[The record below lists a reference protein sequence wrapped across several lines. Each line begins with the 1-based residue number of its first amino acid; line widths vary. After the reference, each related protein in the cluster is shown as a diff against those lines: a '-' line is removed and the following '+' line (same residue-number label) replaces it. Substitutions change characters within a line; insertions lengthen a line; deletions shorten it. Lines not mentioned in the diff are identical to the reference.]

1 MSVKDSLPVNT
12 LSENVELDIDEHE
25 PKNIKRNIE
34 IIFVMELQLF
44 GINHKTTKLSERELF
59 IINDSN
65 QEDFKNFFD
74 SSFNDSI
81 ESFFSLSTCNR
92 TEVYVYGASLNIKQ
106 IAQKTL
112 EFFGSSDYLNDD
124 LYFFNGNEAIEH
136 MCYVASGLDSQVLG
150 EQEILGQFKQS
161 IQTYIGLGSL
171 NGPFQKLTED
181 IISIAKAART
191 ETQIGFNPLSVSGLS
206 LKIVQEIFEDPTQ
219 QKLTIVGAGQMAMSV
234 IENFFTNGI
243 TNINAVNRSKKTLI
257 INNAL
262 SIETTQL
269 SQLGTLIKNTD
280 ILVTS
285 INSPLPIIGKGLIE
299 QAMRE
304 RKNKPMLLIDLGVP
318 RNIENQVR
326 DLEYA
331 YLFTIEDI
339 ELFTQENL
347 EERSSE
353 ALKARD
359 IIQQRIESLI
369 QEKANKNNRN
379 EAYIALKNVSNNLD
393 EQDFLE
399 LLNSD
404 DPCASLKQMNVVS
417 EDQLQYISTL
427 TPHAVLSMIKE
438 IRSA

>member
-1 MSVKDSLPVNT
+1 
-12 LSENVELDIDEHE
+12 
-25 PKNIKRNIE
+25 
-34 IIFVMELQLF
+34 MELQLF

-65 QEDFKNFFD
+65 QEDFKNFFQSAFSD
-74 SSFNDSI
+74 SVD
-81 ESFFSLSTCNR
+81 SFFALSTCNR
-92 TEVYVYGASLNIKQ
+92 TEVYIFGSSTSATQ

-112 EFFGSSDYLNDD
+112 EFFGSSDSLNND

-136 MCYVASGLDSQVLG
+136 MCNVASGLDSQVLG
-150 EQEILGQFKQS
+150 EQEILGQFKKS
-161 IQTYIGLGSL
+161 IQTYIELGSL
-171 NGPFQKLTED
+171 KGEFQRLTDD

-191 ETQIGFNPLSVSGLS
+191 ETQIGFNSLSVSGLS
-206 LKIVQEIFEDPTQ
+206 LKIVQEIFEDPAQ
-219 QKLTIVGAGQMAMSV
+219 QKLTIVGAGQMALSV
-234 IENFFTNGI
+234 IENFHDNGI
-243 TNINAVNRSKKTLI
+243 KTINAVNRSKKTLI
-257 INNAL
+257 INNSL
-262 SIETTQL
+262 SIETTHL
-269 SQLGTLIKNTD
+269 SQLGTLIQNTD

-318 RNIENQVR
+318 RNIEDQVR

-339 ELFTQENL
+339 ELVTQENL
-347 EERSSE
+347 EERSFE

-359 IIQQRIESLI
+359 LIQSRVESLN
-369 QEKANKNNRN
+369 QDKANKYSRN
-379 EAYIALKNVSNNLD
+379 EAYAALKNVSSKIND
-393 EQDFLE
+393 QEFLG

-404 DPCASLKQMNVVS
+404 DPYSLLKQMHVVS
-417 EDQLQYISTL
+417 DDQLQCISKL
-427 TPHAVLSMIKE
+427 TPHAILSMIKE

>member
-1 MSVKDSLPVNT
+1 
-12 LSENVELDIDEHE
+12 
-25 PKNIKRNIE
+25 
-34 IIFVMELQLF
+34 MELQLF

-65 QEDFKNFFD
+65 QEDFKNFFQSAFSD
-74 SSFNDSI
+74 SVD
-81 ESFFSLSTCNR
+81 SFFALSTCNR
-92 TEVYVYGASLNIKQ
+92 TEVYIFGSSTSATQ

-112 EFFGSSDYLNDD
+112 EFFGSSDSLNND

-136 MCYVASGLDSQVLG
+136 MCNVASGLDSQVLG
-150 EQEILGQFKQS
+150 EQEILGQFKKS
-161 IQTYIGLGSL
+161 IQTYIELGSL
-171 NGPFQKLTED
+171 KGEFQRLTDD

-191 ETQIGFNPLSVSGLS
+191 ETQIGFNSLSVSGLS
-206 LKIVQEIFEDPTQ
+206 LKIVQEIFEDPAQ
-219 QKLTIVGAGQMAMSV
+219 QKLTIVGAGQMALSV
-234 IENFFTNGI
+234 IENFHDNGI
-243 TNINAVNRSKKTLI
+243 KTINAVNRSKKTLI
-257 INNAL
+257 INNSL
-262 SIETTQL
+262 SIETTHL
-269 SQLGTLIKNTD
+269 SQLGTLIQNTD

-318 RNIENQVR
+318 RNIEDQVR

-339 ELFTQENL
+339 ELVTQENL
-347 EERSSE
+347 EERSFE

-359 IIQQRIESLI
+359 LIQSRVESLN
-369 QEKANKNNRN
+369 QDKANKYSRN
-379 EAYIALKNVSNNLD
+379 EAYAALKNASINID

-399 LLNSD
+399 LLKSD
-404 DPCASLKQMNVVS
+404 DPYASLEQMHVVS
-417 EDQLQYISTL
+417 EDELQCISTL
-427 TPHAVLSMIKE
+427 TPHAILSMIKE

>member
-1 MSVKDSLPVNT
+1 
-12 LSENVELDIDEHE
+12 
-25 PKNIKRNIE
+25 
-34 IIFVMELQLF
+34 
-44 GINHKTTKLSERELF
+44 
-59 IINDSN
+59 
-65 QEDFKNFFD
+65 
-74 SSFNDSI
+74 
-81 ESFFSLSTCNR
+81 
-92 TEVYVYGASLNIKQ
+92 
-106 IAQKTL
+106 
-112 EFFGSSDYLNDD
+112 
-124 LYFFNGNEAIEH
+124 

-269 SQLGTLIKNTD
+269 SQLGTLIQNTD

-339 ELFTQENL
+339 ELVTQENL

-359 IIQQRIESLI
+359 LIQQRIESLI

>member
-1 MSVKDSLPVNT
+1 
-12 LSENVELDIDEHE
+12 
-25 PKNIKRNIE
+25 
-34 IIFVMELQLF
+34 MELQLF

-65 QEDFKNFFD
+65 QEDFKNFFQSAFSD
-74 SSFNDSI
+74 SVD
-81 ESFFSLSTCNR
+81 SFFALSTCNR
-92 TEVYVYGASLNIKQ
+92 TEVYIFGSSTSATQ

-112 EFFGSSDYLNDD
+112 EFFGSSDSLNND

-136 MCYVASGLDSQVLG
+136 MCNVASGLDSQVLG
-150 EQEILGQFKQS
+150 EQEILGQFKKS
-161 IQTYIGLGSL
+161 IQTYIELGSL
-171 NGPFQKLTED
+171 KGEFQRLTDD

-191 ETQIGFNPLSVSGLS
+191 ETQIGFNSLSVSGLS
-206 LKIVQEIFEDPTQ
+206 LKIVQEIFEDPAQ
-219 QKLTIVGAGQMAMSV
+219 QKLTIVGAGQMALSV
-234 IENFFTNGI
+234 IENFHDNGI
-243 TNINAVNRSKKTLI
+243 KTINAVNRSKKTLI
-257 INNAL
+257 INNSL
-262 SIETTQL
+262 SIETTHL
-269 SQLGTLIKNTD
+269 SQLGTLIQNTD

-339 ELFTQENL
+339 ELVTQENL

-404 DPCASLKQMNVVS
+404 DPCASLKQMHVVS

>member
-1 MSVKDSLPVNT
+1 
-12 LSENVELDIDEHE
+12 
-25 PKNIKRNIE
+25 
-34 IIFVMELQLF
+34 MELQLF

-65 QEDFKNFFD
+65 QEDFKNFFQSAFSD
-74 SSFNDSI
+74 SVD
-81 ESFFSLSTCNR
+81 SFFALSTCNR
-92 TEVYVYGASLNIKQ
+92 TEVYIFGSSTSATQ

-112 EFFGSSDYLNDD
+112 EFFGSSDSLNND

-136 MCYVASGLDSQVLG
+136 MCNVASGLDSQVLG
-150 EQEILGQFKQS
+150 EQEILGQFKKS
-161 IQTYIGLGSL
+161 IQTYIELGSL
-171 NGPFQKLTED
+171 KGEFQRLTDD

-191 ETQIGFNPLSVSGLS
+191 ETQIGFNSLSVSGLS
-206 LKIVQEIFEDPTQ
+206 LKIVQEIFEDPAQ
-219 QKLTIVGAGQMAMSV
+219 QKLTIVGAGQMALSV
-234 IENFFTNGI
+234 IENFHDNGI
-243 TNINAVNRSKKTLI
+243 KTINAVNRSKKTLI
-257 INNAL
+257 INNSL
-262 SIETTQL
+262 SIETTHL
-269 SQLGTLIKNTD
+269 SQLGALIQNTD

-318 RNIENQVR
+318 RNIEDQVR

-339 ELFTQENL
+339 ELVTQENL
-347 EERSSE
+347 EERSFE

-359 IIQQRIESLI
+359 LIQSRVESLN
-369 QEKANKNNRN
+369 QDKANKYSRN
-379 EAYIALKNVSNNLD
+379 EAYAALKNVSSKIND
-393 EQDFLE
+393 QDFLG

-404 DPCASLKQMNVVS
+404 DPYLSLKQMHVVS
-417 EDQLQYISTL
+417 DDQLQCISKL
-427 TPHAVLSMIKE
+427 TPHAILSMIKE

>member
-1 MSVKDSLPVNT
+1 
-12 LSENVELDIDEHE
+12 
-25 PKNIKRNIE
+25 
-34 IIFVMELQLF
+34 
-44 GINHKTTKLSERELF
+44 
-59 IINDSN
+59 
-65 QEDFKNFFD
+65 
-74 SSFNDSI
+74 
-81 ESFFSLSTCNR
+81 
-92 TEVYVYGASLNIKQ
+92 
-106 IAQKTL
+106 
-112 EFFGSSDYLNDD
+112 
-124 LYFFNGNEAIEH
+124 

-269 SQLGTLIKNTD
+269 SQLGTLIQNTD

-339 ELFTQENL
+339 ELVTQENL
-347 EERSSE
+347 EERSTE
-353 ALKARD
+353 ALKAKD
-359 IIQQRIESLI
+359 LIQQRIESLI

>member
-1 MSVKDSLPVNT
+1 
-12 LSENVELDIDEHE
+12 
-25 PKNIKRNIE
+25 
-34 IIFVMELQLF
+34 MELQLF

-65 QEDFKNFFD
+65 QEDFKNFFQSAFSD
-74 SSFNDSI
+74 SVD
-81 ESFFSLSTCNR
+81 SFFALSTCNR
-92 TEVYVYGASLNIKQ
+92 TEVYIFGSSTSATQ

-112 EFFGSSDYLNDD
+112 EFFGSSDSLNND

-136 MCYVASGLDSQVLG
+136 MCNVASGLDSQVLG
-150 EQEILGQFKQS
+150 EQEILGQFKKS
-161 IQTYIGLGSL
+161 IQTYIELGSL
-171 NGPFQKLTED
+171 KGEFQRLTDD

-191 ETQIGFNPLSVSGLS
+191 ETQIGFNSLSVSGLS

-219 QKLTIVGAGQMAMSV
+219 QKLTIVGAGQMALSV
-234 IENFFTNGI
+234 IENFHNNGI
-243 TNINAVNRSKKTLI
+243 KSINAVNRSKKTLT
-257 INNAL
+257 INNSL
-262 SIETTQL
+262 SIETTHL
-269 SQLGTLIKNTD
+269 SQLGALIQNTD

-326 DLEYA
+326 DLEFA

-339 ELFTQENL
+339 ELVTQENL
-347 EERSSE
+347 EERSFE
-353 ALKARD
+353 ALKAKDLIKR
-359 IIQQRIESLI
+359 RVESLNKN
-369 QEKANKNNRN
+369 KANKYSRN
-379 EAYIALKNVSNNLD
+379 EAYAALKNASSKIN
-393 EQDFLE
+393 EQNFLR

-404 DPCASLKQMNVVS
+404 DPYLSLKQMHVVS
-417 EDQLQYISTL
+417 DDQLQCISKL
-427 TPHAVLSMIKE
+427 TPHTILSMIKE

>member
-1 MSVKDSLPVNT
+1 
-12 LSENVELDIDEHE
+12 
-25 PKNIKRNIE
+25 
-34 IIFVMELQLF
+34 MELQLF

-65 QEDFKNFFD
+65 QEDFKNFFQSAFSD
-74 SSFNDSI
+74 SVD
-81 ESFFSLSTCNR
+81 SFFALSTCNR
-92 TEVYVYGASLNIKQ
+92 TEVYIFGSSTSATQ

-112 EFFGSSDYLNDD
+112 EFFGSSDSLNND

-136 MCYVASGLDSQVLG
+136 MCNVASGLDSQVLG
-150 EQEILGQFKQS
+150 EQEILGQFKKS
-161 IQTYIGLGSL
+161 IQTYIELGSL
-171 NGPFQKLTED
+171 KGEFQRLTDD

-191 ETQIGFNPLSVSGLS
+191 ETQIGFNSLSVSGLS
-206 LKIVQEIFEDPTQ
+206 LKIVQEIFEDPAQ
-219 QKLTIVGAGQMAMSV
+219 QKLTIVGAGQMALSV
-234 IENFFTNGI
+234 IENFHDNGI
-243 TNINAVNRSKKTLI
+243 KTINAVNRSKKTLI
-257 INNAL
+257 INNSL
-262 SIETTQL
+262 SIETTHL
-269 SQLGTLIKNTD
+269 SQLGTLIQNTD

-318 RNIENQVR
+318 RNIEDQVR

-339 ELFTQENL
+339 ELVTQENL
-347 EERSSE
+347 EERSFE

-359 IIQQRIESLI
+359 LIQSRVESLN
-369 QEKANKNNRN
+369 QDKANKYSRN
-379 EAYIALKNVSNNLD
+379 EAYAALKNVSSKIND
-393 EQDFLE
+393 QDFLG

-404 DPCASLKQMNVVS
+404 DPYSLLKQMHVVS
-417 EDQLQYISTL
+417 DDQLQCISKL
-427 TPHAVLSMIKE
+427 TPHAILSMIKE

>member
-1 MSVKDSLPVNT
+1 
-12 LSENVELDIDEHE
+12 
-25 PKNIKRNIE
+25 
-34 IIFVMELQLF
+34 
-44 GINHKTTKLSERELF
+44 
-59 IINDSN
+59 
-65 QEDFKNFFD
+65 
-74 SSFNDSI
+74 
-81 ESFFSLSTCNR
+81 
-92 TEVYVYGASLNIKQ
+92 
-106 IAQKTL
+106 
-112 EFFGSSDYLNDD
+112 
-124 LYFFNGNEAIEH
+124 
-136 MCYVASGLDSQVLG
+136 
-150 EQEILGQFKQS
+150 
-161 IQTYIGLGSL
+161 
-171 NGPFQKLTED
+171 
-181 IISIAKAART
+181 
-191 ETQIGFNPLSVSGLS
+191 
-206 LKIVQEIFEDPTQ
+206 
-219 QKLTIVGAGQMAMSV
+219 MAMSV

-269 SQLGTLIKNTD
+269 SQLGTLIQNTD

-339 ELFTQENL
+339 ELVTQENL

>member
-1 MSVKDSLPVNT
+1 MPVNT
-12 LSENVELDIDEHE
+12 LSENVELDNDEHE

-124 LYFFNGNEAIEH
+124 LYFFNGNKAIEH

-269 SQLGTLIKNTD
+269 SQLGTLIQNTD

-339 ELFTQENL
+339 ELVTQENL

>member
-74 SSFNDSI
+74 GSFNDSI
-81 ESFFSLSTCNR
+81 ESFFALSTCNR

-124 LYFFNGNEAIEH
+124 LYFFNGNEAFEH

-269 SQLGTLIKNTD
+269 SQLGTLIQNTD

-285 INSPLPIIGKGLIE
+285 INSPLPLIGKGLIE

-339 ELFTQENL
+339 ELVTQENL

-359 IIQQRIESLI
+359 LIQQRIESLI

>member
-1 MSVKDSLPVNT
+1 MVAKVSLPINT
-12 LSENVELDIDEHE
+12 LFENVELDIDEHE
-25 PKNIKRNIE
+25 PKNTKRNIE

-81 ESFFSLSTCNR
+81 ESFFALSTCNR
-92 TEVYVYGASLNIKQ
+92 TEVYVYGASLNITQ

-124 LYFFNGNEAIEH
+124 LYFFNGNAAIEH

-161 IQTYIGLGSL
+161 IQTFIGLGSL

-219 QKLTIVGAGQMAMSV
+219 QKLTILGAGQMAMSV

-243 TNINAVNRSKKTLI
+243 TNINAVNRSKKTLT
-257 INNAL
+257 INNVL

-269 SQLGTLIKNTD
+269 SQLGALIQNTD

-339 ELFTQENL
+339 ELVTQENL

>member
-1 MSVKDSLPVNT
+1 MNT

-124 LYFFNGNEAIEH
+124 LYFFNGNEAFEH

-269 SQLGTLIKNTD
+269 SQLGTLIQNTD

-339 ELFTQENL
+339 ELVTQENL

-353 ALKARD
+353 ASKARD
-359 IIQQRIESLI
+359 LIQQRIESLI

-379 EAYIALKNVSNNLD
+379 EAYIILKNVSNNLD

>member
-1 MSVKDSLPVNT
+1 
-12 LSENVELDIDEHE
+12 
-25 PKNIKRNIE
+25 
-34 IIFVMELQLF
+34 MELQLF

-124 LYFFNGNEAIEH
+124 LYFFNGNEAFEH

-161 IQTYIGLGSL
+161 IQKYIGLGSL

-269 SQLGTLIKNTD
+269 SQLGTLIQNTD

-285 INSPLPIIGKGLIE
+285 INSPLPIVGKGLIE

-339 ELFTQENL
+339 ELVTQENL

-369 QEKANKNNRN
+369 QEKANKKNRN